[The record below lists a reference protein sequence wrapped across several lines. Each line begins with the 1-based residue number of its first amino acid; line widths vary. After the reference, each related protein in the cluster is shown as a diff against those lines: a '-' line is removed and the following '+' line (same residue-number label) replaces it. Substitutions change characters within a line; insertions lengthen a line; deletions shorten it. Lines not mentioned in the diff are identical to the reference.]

1 MQKFGRGVV
10 KLRVP
15 ILIVSVLLLI
25 PSIFGFVSTR
35 INYDILSYL
44 PSDIETMKGQDI
56 MLDEFGK
63 GGFSLVMLDGMD
75 DKDVEKVKEKIEK
88 VDHVCDVLWYDTLAD
103 VSLPKEVLPD
113 DIYDFFNTDNST
125 MMAVFFD
132 EAISA
137 DGSLE
142 AVKEIRSIAGEQCFV
157 SGMSSVVEDIKDLT
171 MQEAPM
177 YVVIAVILTSIILAL
192 TMDSFLIPLF
202 FMLSVGMAIIYNM
215 GTNFIQGEISFI
227 TEALAAVLQLAVT
240 IDYSIFLWHSYKE
253 EKEKHP
259 GDNKEAM
266 AVAIGKTI
274 TSVVSSSIT
283 TVAGFL
289 ALCFMSYELG
299 MDMGIVMAKGVVI
312 GVICCITVLPSMI
325 LVFDKALEKTMHKDL
340 VPSLE
345 KPSKF
350 IIKHHA
356 AFIVLFIVVLIP
368 AVYGQINTNVYYN
381 LTDTLPKDLNSVI
394 ANTKLDEE
402 YNMATTHM
410 LLVDAD
416 MKPKEVNSML
426 DEMGKVDGVSFS
438 MSLDTLIGPSIPRE
452 IVPESVTKILKSDK
466 WQLMLVGSE
475 YKVASDE
482 ENAQIDELS
491 KILKSYD
498 KDGMLIGEAAA
509 TKDLIDITDHDFKVV
524 NIVSIAAIFIII
536 LIALRSVSLPIILVA
551 VIEFAITVN
560 MGVPCFTNTT
570 IPFIASVVI
579 GTIQLGATV
588 DYAILMTTRY
598 KTERNAGKDKHEA
611 VTIALTTSMKSIMV
625 SALGFFAST
634 FGVGVYS
641 SVDMI
646 SQLCTLMSRGAI
658 ISMITVI
665 CILPSMLM
673 LFDKVIINTTMG
685 MKKKE
690 NKLYKLP
697 EIN

>member
-25 PSIFGFVSTR
+25 PSIFGFLSTR

-132 EAISA
+132 EATSA

-227 TEALAAVLQLAVT
+227 TEALVAVLQLAVT

-416 MKPKEVNSML
+416 MEPKEVNSML

-466 WQLMLVGSE
+466 WQLMLIGSE

-611 VTIALTTSMKSIMV
+611 VTIALSTSMKSIMV

>member
-25 PSIFGFVSTR
+25 PSIFGFLSTR

-63 GGFSLVMLDGMD
+63 GGFSLVMLDGME

-132 EAISA
+132 EATSA

-215 GTNFIQGEISFI
+215 GMNFIQGEISFI

-416 MKPKEVNSML
+416 MEPKEVNSML

-452 IVPESVTKILKSDK
+452 IVPDSVTKILKSDK
-466 WQLMLVGSE
+466 WQLMLIGSE

>member
-63 GGFSLVMLDGMD
+63 GGFSLVMLDGME

-132 EAISA
+132 EATSA

-283 TVAGFL
+283 TVAGFI

-416 MKPKEVNSML
+416 MEPKEVNSML

-466 WQLMLVGSE
+466 WQLMLIGSE

-697 EIN
+697 EIH

>member
-25 PSIFGFVSTR
+25 PSIFGFLSTR

-63 GGFSLVMLDGMD
+63 GGFSLVMLDGME

-132 EAISA
+132 EATSA

-202 FMLSVGMAIIYNM
+202 FMLSVGMAIVYNM

-227 TEALAAVLQLAVT
+227 TEAIAAVLQLAVT

-416 MKPKEVNSML
+416 MQPKEVNSML

-452 IVPESVTKILKSDK
+452 IVPDSVTKILKSDK

>member
-1 MQKFGRGVV
+1 
-10 KLRVP
+10 
-15 ILIVSVLLLI
+15 
-25 PSIFGFVSTR
+25 
-35 INYDILSYL
+35 
-44 PSDIETMKGQDI
+44 
-56 MLDEFGK
+56 
-63 GGFSLVMLDGMD
+63 
-75 DKDVEKVKEKIEK
+75 
-88 VDHVCDVLWYDTLAD
+88 
-103 VSLPKEVLPD
+103 
-113 DIYDFFNTDNST
+113 

-132 EAISA
+132 EATSA

-416 MKPKEVNSML
+416 MEPKEVNSML

-452 IVPESVTKILKSDK
+452 IVPDSVTKILKSDK
-466 WQLMLVGSE
+466 WQLMLIGSE

-665 CILPSMLM
+665 GILPSMLM